1 MSAMKQLNKLM
12 LLAVIWAFPVVVG
25 QLPVGVSFGD
35 AVQAA
40 QEKKKTRKVPAMR
53 EKTYKKLAEAQL
65 MVDPDSIPREE
76 GEPAPV
82 PKGTPQDAVLML
94 LDLMGSKGLNS
105 YEKAQIWNTL
115 AFAYYTLDDMPKT
128 VNAYEQILKQ
138 GVISE
143 ALELGSLRAL
153 FQLYYADEKY
163 LKAIKYIDRFQA
175 LQAVPDPQITFFKA
189 TAYYQLENFRESL
202 KQAILVEELAVAR
215 RAARLESSMEAI
227 SNGKMSDEKL
237 PEAKLALQKLQ
248 AKQAVKENW
257 WYLQV
262 VLYNELEDVDSVIRV
277 LETLIVNY
285 PKKQYW
291 MHLAGMYSE
300 KGQDDASLSAYYAAY
315 IQDFLV
321 RESEIVMMAQRL
333 LGADN
338 PYEASLVLEKGLK
351 SKAIEENEKNLRLL
365 ATAYT
370 LSQETNS
377 AIDAWRDATKYAED
391 GDLHFRL
398 AQALSAQDR
407 HKEAVKA
414 YSDAQKKGD
423 LKKPGDV
430 AFWKGISQMQ
440 LERWDSATKSFR
452 SASKL
457 DKKKS
462 KQSRQYIRYI
472 SGEKRRQEELRKMIE
487 GVGE

>member
-215 RAARLESSMEAI
+215 RAARLEYSMEAI
-227 SNGKMSDEKL
+227 SNGKMSDEKM

-414 YSDAQKKGD
+414 YNDAQKKGD

-452 SASKL
+452 NASKL

-472 SGEKRRQEELRKMIE
+472 SGEKRRQEELRKMIG

>member
-215 RAARLESSMEAI
+215 RAARLESSMEAM
-227 SNGKMSDEKL
+227 SNGKVSDEKM

-414 YSDAQKKGD
+414 YNDAQKKGD

-452 SASKL
+452 NASKL

-472 SGEKRRQEELRKMIE
+472 SGEKRRQEELRKMIG

>member
-215 RAARLESSMEAI
+215 RAARLESSMEAM
-227 SNGKMSDEKL
+227 SNGKVSDEKM

-391 GDLHFRL
+391 GNLHFRL

-452 SASKL
+452 NASKL

-472 SGEKRRQEELRKMIE
+472 SGEKRRQEELRKMIG

>member
-215 RAARLESSMEAI
+215 RAARLESSMEAM
-227 SNGKMSDEKL
+227 SNGKVSDEKM

-414 YSDAQKKGD
+414 YNDAQKKGD

-472 SGEKRRQEELRKMIE
+472 SGEKRRQEELRKMIG

>member
-215 RAARLESSMEAI
+215 RAARLESSMEAM
-227 SNGKMSDEKL
+227 SNGKVRDEKM

-414 YSDAQKKGD
+414 YNDAQKKGD

-472 SGEKRRQEELRKMIE
+472 SGEKRRQEELRKMIG

>member
-25 QLPVGVSFGD
+25 QLPVGVSLGD

-175 LQAVPDPQITFFKA
+175 LQALPDPQITFFKA

-452 SASKL
+452 NASKL

>member
-215 RAARLESSMEAI
+215 RAARLESSMEAM
-227 SNGKMSDEKL
+227 SNGKVSDEKM

-452 SASKL
+452 NASKL

-472 SGEKRRQEELRKMIE
+472 SGEKRRQEELRKMIG

>member
-1 MSAMKQLNKLM
+1 
-12 LLAVIWAFPVVVG
+12 
-25 QLPVGVSFGD
+25 
-35 AVQAA
+35 
-40 QEKKKTRKVPAMR
+40 
-53 EKTYKKLAEAQL
+53 
-65 MVDPDSIPREE
+65 
-76 GEPAPV
+76 
-82 PKGTPQDAVLML
+82 
-94 LDLMGSKGLNS
+94 
-105 YEKAQIWNTL
+105 
-115 AFAYYTLDDMPKT
+115 
-128 VNAYEQILKQ
+128 
-138 GVISE
+138 
-143 ALELGSLRAL
+143 
-153 FQLYYADEKY
+153 
-163 LKAIKYIDRFQA
+163 
-175 LQAVPDPQITFFKA
+175 
-189 TAYYQLENFRESL
+189 
-202 KQAILVEELAVAR
+202 
-215 RAARLESSMEAI
+215 
-227 SNGKMSDEKL
+227 
-237 PEAKLALQKLQ
+237 
-248 AKQAVKENW
+248 
-257 WYLQV
+257 
-262 VLYNELEDVDSVIRV
+262 
-277 LETLIVNY
+277 
-285 PKKQYW
+285 
-291 MHLAGMYSE
+291 
-300 KGQDDASLSAYYAAY
+300 
-315 IQDFLV
+315 
-321 RESEIVMMAQRL
+321 MAQRL

-414 YSDAQKKGD
+414 YNDAQKKGD

-452 SASKL
+452 NASKL

-472 SGEKRRQEELRKMIE
+472 SGEKRRQEELRKMIG

>member
-215 RAARLESSMEAI
+215 RAARLESSMEAM
-227 SNGKMSDEKL
+227 SNGKVSDEKM

-414 YSDAQKKGD
+414 YNDAQKKGD

-452 SASKL
+452 NASKL

>member
-414 YSDAQKKGD
+414 YNDAQKKGD

-452 SASKL
+452 NASKL

>member
-1 MSAMKQLNKLM
+1 MSAIKQLNKLM

-215 RAARLESSMEAI
+215 RAARLEYSMEAI
-227 SNGKMSDEKL
+227 SNGKMSDEKM

-414 YSDAQKKGD
+414 YNDAQKKGD

-452 SASKL
+452 NASKL

>member
-300 KGQDDASLSAYYAAY
+300 KGLDDASLSAYYAAY

-414 YSDAQKKGD
+414 YNDAQKKGD

-452 SASKL
+452 NASKL

>member
-1 MSAMKQLNKLM
+1 MSAMKHLNKLM
-12 LLAVIWAFPVVVG
+12 LLAVIWAFPMVIG

-40 QEKKKTRKVPAMR
+40 EERKKTRKVPAMR

-76 GEPAPV
+76 GEPIPE
-82 PKGTPQDAVLML
+82 PKGTPQDAIVIL
-94 LDLMGSKGLNS
+94 LDLLGAKGLNS

-115 AFAYYTLDDMPKT
+115 AFAYYTVDDMPKT

-138 GVISE
+138 GTITE
-143 ALELGSLRAL
+143 ALELASLRAL
-153 FQLYYADEKY
+153 FQLYYSDEKY

-175 LQAVPDPQITFFKA
+175 LQTTRDPQITFFKA
-189 TAYYQLENFRESL
+189 TAYYQLDNFRESL
-202 KQAILVEELAVAR
+202 KQAILVEEIAVVRKADRIAR
-215 RAARLESSMEAI
+215 SRAIIADGNSTELVRQEAQLE
-227 SNGKMSDEKL
+227 
-237 PEAKLALQKLQ
+237 LQKRQ
-248 AKQAVKENW
+248 VTPAVKENW

-262 VLYNELEDVDSVIRV
+262 VLYNELEEVDNVIRV

-300 KGQDDASLSAYYAAY
+300 KGRDDASLSAYYATY
-315 IQDFLV
+315 IQGFLV
-321 RESEIVMMAQRL
+321 KESEIVMMAQRL

-338 PYEASLVLEKGLK
+338 PYEASQVLEKGFKAK
-351 SKAIEENEKNLRLL
+351 SIEENEKNLRLL

-370 LSQETNS
+370 LAQETNA

-398 AQALSAQDR
+398 AQALSAEDR
-407 HKEAVKA
+407 HKEAVTA
-414 YSDAQKKGD
+414 YKDAQKKGD
-423 LKKPGDV
+423 LKNPGDV
-430 AFWKGISQMQ
+430 AFWKGISEMQ

-452 SASKL
+452 SAAKL

-472 SGEKRRQEELRKMIE
+472 AGERRRQEELRKMLE

>member
-40 QEKKKTRKVPAMR
+40 QERKKTRKVPAMR

>member
-40 QEKKKTRKVPAMR
+40 QERKKTRKVPAMR

-128 VNAYEQILKQ
+128 VNAYEQILRQ

>member
-12 LLAVIWAFPVVVG
+12 LLAVIWAFPFVIG

-40 QEKKKTRKVPAMR
+40 EAKKKTRKVPAMR
-53 EKTYKKLAEAQL
+53 ERTYKKLAEAQV
-65 MVDPDSIPREE
+65 MVDPESAPREE
-76 GEPAPV
+76 GEPAPI
-82 PKGTPQDAVLML
+82 PKGTPRDAIRML
-94 LDLMGSKGLNS
+94 QELMGSRGLNS

-115 AFAYYTLDDMPKT
+115 AFAYYTLDDMPST
-128 VNAYEQILKQ
+128 INAYEQILRQ
-138 GVISE
+138 GTISE
-143 ALELGSLRAL
+143 ALELSSLRAL
-153 FQLYYADEKY
+153 FQLYYSNEKY

-175 LQAVPDPQITFFKA
+175 LQKVRDPQITFFKA
-189 TAYYQLENFRESL
+189 TAYYQLDNFRESL
-202 KQAILVEELAVAR
+202 KQAILVEEIAVAR
-215 RAARLESSMEAI
+215 RAGRIAASEAILANAKATPEDQQKARL
-227 SNGKMSDEKL
+227 G
-237 PEAKLALQKLQ
+237 LQKLR
-248 AKQAVKENW
+248 ATPAIKENW

-262 VLYNELEDVDSVIRV
+262 VLYNELEDVDSVIRL

-300 KGQDDASLSAYYAAY
+300 KGRDDASLSAYYVTY
-315 IQDFLV
+315 IQGFLV
-321 RESEIVMMAQRL
+321 KESEIIMVAQRL

-338 PYEASLVLEKGLK
+338 PYEASQILEKGFDE
-351 SKAIEENEKNLRLL
+351 KAIEENEKNLRLL

-370 LSQETNS
+370 LSQETNA
-377 AIDAWRDATKYAED
+377 AIDAWRDATRYAED

-398 AQALSAQDR
+398 AQALSAEDR
-407 HKEAVKA
+407 HKEAVEA

-423 LKKPGDV
+423 LKHPGDV

-440 LERWDSATKSFR
+440 LERWNSATRSFR
-452 SASKL
+452 LAAKL

-472 SGEKRRQEELRKMIE
+472 AGERRRQEELRKMLE
-487 GVGE
+487 G

>member
-215 RAARLESSMEAI
+215 RALRIESSMEAI
-227 SNGKMSDEKL
+227 SNGKMSDEKML
-237 PEAKLALQKLQ
+237 EAKLALQKLQ

-414 YSDAQKKGD
+414 YNDAQKKGD

-472 SGEKRRQEELRKMIE
+472 SGEKRRQEELRKMIG

>member
-202 KQAILVEELAVAR
+202 KQAILVEELAVSR
-215 RAARLESSMEAI
+215 RAARIESSMEAI
-227 SNGKMSDEKL
+227 SNGKMSDEKM

-452 SASKL
+452 NASKL

-472 SGEKRRQEELRKMIE
+472 SGEKRRQEELRKMIG